1 MSGAGLLK
9 GIFSG
14 FRSAASSAGQKVK
27 GLSAGGF
34 HGVSEKGGWEG
45 LERIAKNTSSD
56 SLVMTPIT
64 YVAEKALGKERVQ
77 NALWKGL
84 SKPLQKADITAGRVL
99 EHLPYGDKIFRQ
111 EIKIPVGEGMYKKIE
126 HSSALAPLVKAKK
139 VVTPFIVAAGAEK
152 GLRSLKEM
160 RENVSASQQ
169 QRKQSTPSLMGK
181 TAMDKEALKRKLN
194 DENLREKVASAMV
207 HLFNENKGH
216 KKRAQAVQMLYKQA
230 ELGHGDVPRSY
241 SEFDEKVASLMSQDL
256 QVLDKA
262 LELIGGNEKLG
273 AIDDSS
279 IDLSGSQTPSEK
291 FQSDILSEEEQLFLR
306 S

>member
-1 MSGAGLLK
+1 VPGAGFFK
-9 GIFSG
+9 GLVNGIRG
-14 FRSAASSAGQKVK
+14 AASSSGQRIKN
-27 GLSAGGF
+27 LSVGGF
-34 HGVSEKGGWEG
+34 HGATPTEGWKG
-45 LERIAKNTSSD
+45 LEQIAKKTSSD
-56 SLVMTPIT
+56 SLVMMPIT

-77 NALWKGL
+77 DALWKGL
-84 SKPLQKADITAGRVL
+84 SKPLQKADIAAGRVL

-169 QRKQSTPSLMGK
+169 QRKSKTPSLMGK
-181 TAMDKEALKRKLN
+181 TSMDKEALKRKLD

-256 QVLDKA
+256 QVLGKA

-279 IDLSGSQTPSEK
+279 IDLSGPQTPSEK
-291 FQSDILSEEEQLFLR
+291 FQSDILSEEEQF